1 MSRTGPTAR
10 TRTVVKHRA
19 ERMGWD
25 LCERCGRAPGTNL
38 HHRRPRGAGGS
49 KDPATN
55 LPSNLLW
62 LCGSGTTGCHGWIES
77 NRAAAIEHGWLLR
90 SWQTPIESPV
100 RIHDRGDVVLDDI
113 GGMTPALLDLGGAA

>member
-1 MSRTGPTAR
+1 MSKQLTAR

-19 ERMGWD
+19 ERGGWP
-25 LCERCGRAPGTNL
+25 LCERCGTALGTNV

-55 LPSNLLW
+55 LPSNLLL

-77 NRAAAIEHGWLLR
+77 HRAIAYEHGWLLH
-90 SWQTPIESPV
+90 SWQIPLESPV
-100 RIHDRGDVVLDDI
+100 RIHDRGLVLLDDI
-113 GGMTPALLDLGGAA
+113 GGMTPALPLGDAA